1 MLGPARRLTTLSV
14 LRTRLVPAILAFG
27 AAIAVPAPAR
37 SQNALQPFQ
46 SELRIDGLFARSSAV
61 EAAYG
66 VSIPAGIYVRKGLVG
81 GLGAGRHGLEGRTDF
96 VTRFSSDPFRQSR
109 WAPYG
114 GAGLS
119 GRYRP
124 TADGGSRA
132 YLLIFLGIEGPLPAG
147 RASGWVPAFEVG
159 LGGGARVGFILRRGI
174 TGRR

>member
-1 MLGPARRLTTLSV
+1 MRLILVILVLG
-14 LRTRLVPAILAFG
+14 
-27 AAIAVPAPAR
+27 AVTVGSAPAR
-37 SQNALQPFQ
+37 AQNAPQPFQ

-61 EAAYG
+61 QAGYG
-66 VSIPAGIYVRKGLVG
+66 LSIPAGIYVRNGLVA
-81 GLGAGRHGLEGRTDF
+81 GLGGGRHGLEGRTDF
-96 VTRFSSDPFRQSR
+96 LTRFSFDPFRQSR

-114 GAGLS
+114 GGGLS

-124 TADGGSRA
+124 TADGGSKA

-147 RASGWVPAFEVG
+147 KAAGWVPAFEVG